1 VFLRHCAP
9 TWQSRWLGEV
19 ANECDVKVGAANTTW
34 QEMID
39 LHIAVAERVHS
50 DLPGGRHLI
59 GGPTAAYPQY
69 QLRNFSN
76 FATGMGQFIALA
88 GPSIDFLSLHLYDS
102 YQPDMDSDPGDY
114 SPRSGNNLDA
124 VLDLNEAYSY
134 NQLGRVLPQLVSE
147 YGSSFKVNN
156 FTYSPTHDWFI
167 LRGVNSK
174 LLQFLERPDRL
185 LKAIP
190 FIVGKATWYPTM
202 GEFFYPFT
210 LWHLEQ
216 EGYNGK
222 DQQWVETHLGKF
234 YQLWER
240 VTGSRVKATS
250 SDANIQVAAFLSS
263 QTLFVCL
270 NNVRNNTAR
279 AVISLPAFGSSAQV
293 NVSRLF
299 YNASTM
305 TPQLDQTLFPMPT
318 AETFNVSF
326 LPEETAI
333 FSFPLPSRALAPTTI
348 DITTFYGS
356 PTMVAAIPGSH
367 LLFNMSAANLSGGSS
382 RRQTIDHGFVRVSFS
397 QQLQSATESVVYPSF
412 ISVDGG
418 SPLPVEPALQ
428 SAGRNMVDVHTLEFF
443 GSLRVALPAATLLE
457 MNTGDPAGKKHMV
470 HVAFPEKC
478 PSTIVASV
486 VLQTAGE
493 QVELG

>member
-156 FTYSPTHDWFI
+156 FTYSPEDYTD
-167 LRGVNSK
+167 
-174 LLQFLERPDRL
+174 
-185 LKAIP
+185 
-190 FIVGKATWYPTM
+190 
-202 GEFFYPFT
+202 
-210 LWHLEQ
+210 
-216 EGYNGK
+216 
-222 DQQWVETHLGKF
+222 
-234 YQLWER
+234 
-240 VTGSRVKATS
+240 
-250 SDANIQVAAFLSS
+250 
-263 QTLFVCL
+263 
-270 NNVRNNTAR
+270 
-279 AVISLPAFGSSAQV
+279 
-293 NVSRLF
+293 
-299 YNASTM
+299 
-305 TPQLDQTLFPMPT
+305 
-318 AETFNVSF
+318 
-326 LPEETAI
+326 
-333 FSFPLPSRALAPTTI
+333 
-348 DITTFYGS
+348 
-356 PTMVAAIPGSH
+356 
-367 LLFNMSAANLSGGSS
+367 
-382 RRQTIDHGFVRVSFS
+382 
-397 QQLQSATESVVYPSF
+397 
-412 ISVDGG
+412 
-418 SPLPVEPALQ
+418 
-428 SAGRNMVDVHTLEFF
+428 
-443 GSLRVALPAATLLE
+443 
-457 MNTGDPAGKKHMV
+457 
-470 HVAFPEKC
+470 
-478 PSTIVASV
+478 
-486 VLQTAGE
+486 
-493 QVELG
+493 